1 MGLVLKVVVRW
12 ARRAAITVA
21 GVAVVLIGLVLVPLP
36 GPGWLI
42 VLGGIALLGREYE
55 SARRLHRWSM
65 ARLRSV
71 AGSTREHLRRRF
83 AAGSRS
89 PKADSP

>member
-1 MGLVLKVVVRW
+1 MGPVLKVLVRW

-83 AAGSRS
+83 ATGSRS
-89 PKADSP
+89 READST

>member
-1 MGLVLKVVVRW
+1 MGLVLRVVVRW

-21 GVAVVLIGLVLVPLP
+21 GVVVVVVGLVLVPLP

-71 AGSTREHLRRRF
+71 TTTTREHLRRRF

-89 PKADSP
+89 QEADST